1 MEERREVKG
10 EVGEEVELRCEV
22 ESNPPATITW
32 RREGE
37 REVRSRV
44 RTRIKLGFAANLYT
58 ASQEILIQIWNICR
72 LSALA
77 PV

>member
-1 MEERREVKG
+1 MEERREVLG

-32 RREGE
+32 RRVGE

-44 RTRIKLGFAANLYT
+44 RRRIKLGDLLIIYT
-58 ASQEILIQIWNICR
+58 L
-72 LSALA
+72 
-77 PV
+77 PVRRF